1 MYFTQAFKE
10 KVCYEHNLIIIKSAY
25 FPYKQI
31 KLALHS
37 KGHLQAGL
45 KQERSPEDSSVSTN
59 TVKTG
64 SSVKNPKCSKT
75 WTGVHIITRMNEDQL
90 H

>member
-1 MYFTQAFKE
+1 MTA
-10 KVCYEHNLIIIKSAY
+10 HNLIIIKSAY

-37 KGHLQAGL
+37 KGCLQAGL
-45 KQERSPEDSSVSTN
+45 KQEHSPE
-59 TVKTG
+59 G

-75 WTGVHIITRMNEDQL
+75 
-90 H
+90 